1 MEYFDCDIVGGDPT
15 GRTIRSTTGIPQ
27 PAQAEVIPSVVAE
40 KQAQLKSGT
49 ELSINV
55 WRSPAGE
62 VYILDGQHRF
72 VACCIEKTK
81 IRLNWKQVGFP
92 AYRNGWGATRY
103 ANITPAKERLKR

>member
-55 WRSPAGE
+55 WRSRQE
-62 VYILDGQHRF
+62 KYISWMASIVLWL
-72 VACCIEKTK
+72 VALRRQKY
-81 IRLNWKQVGFP
+81 G
-92 AYRNGWGATRY
+92 
-103 ANITPAKERLKR
+103 